1 MMDDEEKDLIVVQFI
16 PVRKKK
22 YLREYVQHEF
32 DVHYEGRDIV
42 RVFWTD
48 EDVGKV
54 CAFTSCNRSE
64 ALQFWRVAVN
74 ACRKVEGDPM
84 IVQGSLGWKW
94 RW

>member
-1 MMDDEEKDLIVVQFI
+1 MMDDKEKDLIVVQFI
-16 PVRKKK
+16 PVRKKE
-22 YLREYVQHEF
+22 YLRKYVKREF

-42 RVFWTD
+42 CVFWTD
-48 EDVGKV
+48 RDVGKV

>member
-1 MMDDEEKDLIVVQFI
+1 MDDKEKDLIVVQFI
-16 PVRKKK
+16 PVRKKE
-22 YLREYVQHEF
+22 YLRKYVKREF

-42 RVFWTD
+42 CVFWTD
-48 EDVGKV
+48 RDVGKV